1 MVRSHHVALC
11 ISMKPSHKRHAPLPL
26 SQTIASN
33 AQWTL
38 KATLTLSLQTQPV
51 PYSAKCLSVINSNS
65 AVSLKS
71 THHFLPVLVACV
83 RSSFTM
89 LVTLFLFLCVTK
101 FVCWKIAGKLTSFKS
116 SQVYCYNSHNPAR
129 FHNRKY
135 NSYECVSKTQFK
147 TCHRGGAL
155 PCVLLQAR
163 NQTFARGVVRVP
175 RARVE
180 WRHRRGGVWEGYPLP
195 NRLGGLG
202 ERRDQL
208 SQRGLGRSPSR

>member
-147 TCHRGGAL
+147 TCHRGG
-155 PCVLLQAR
+155 C
-163 NQTFARGVVRVP
+163 T
-175 RARVE
+175 
-180 WRHRRGGVWEGYPLP
+180 PLCATAGP
-195 NRLGGLG
+195 
-202 ERRDQL
+202 
-208 SQRGLGRSPSR
+208 

>member
-71 THHFLPVLVACV
+71 THHFLPVLVSCV

-147 TCHRGGAL
+147 TCHRGG
-155 PCVLLQAR
+155 C
-163 NQTFARGVVRVP
+163 T
-175 RARVE
+175 
-180 WRHRRGGVWEGYPLP
+180 PLCATAGP
-195 NRLGGLG
+195 
-202 ERRDQL
+202 
-208 SQRGLGRSPSR
+208 